1 MDQQIRAHLETLE
14 AAPGDAEA
22 FQALEEAFRKGGRFD
37 ELASLLE
44 ARARVLPAAGA
55 AQALAQAAGVAL
67 RNAANPAR
75 AEELYR
81 GLLALDPVSEPA
93 LLALAELAEARQ
105 DWAAVAEA
113 LERRVPLTTDPGASA
128 RLALRLGVIYE
139 ERLGRRDRAAMR
151 FAGAVRLDAGLV
163 EARQRGLEACLGLR
177 RYAQAK
183 RLLDTARDAGAE
195 RPALAR
201 DYVRLGATLADQAL
215 FHDVAMDALIEAQ
228 AIDRTTP
235 GAAEARERLTALPR
249 RWREEA
255 AALEAAAAAA
265 PRKEAAELLLR
276 TAQLQAAYAPDGVGP
291 AVDLL
296 ERAWALAPGQ
306 PAVLELLERVLSER
320 KDYGGQAAALE
331 RLAAVTRDRGALVQL
346 HLAASRLKLV
356 RLGDGAGALAA
367 LARALELDP
376 ACETAALQ
384 SFEQLADAGRFAE
397 ALAVLERHL
406 EATPEKPGH
415 ALLRVRAA
423 DLARS
428 RLGDPARARRHLE
441 AALRADPGHAPA
453 AAALVPLLTEGEEW
467 ARLAEVL
474 AVQVAGEPDI
484 AARVRLQEQLA
495 AVEVERLDRPADAFR
510 TLSRALTLDPHR
522 GSVRSALEEAARRA
536 RLLPELCRSLR
547 AAAMAVGDDGPVRR
561 ALMQR
566 AAELLEQ
573 ELGQP
578 EAAAAAWRELAA
590 LDPSDSE
597 VAWAVAECETRLRA
611 QLEELVTLEAAHA
624 AATGAARRQTGS
636 ALASRLTAAGRG
648 AAAATVWRELQAA
661 SADAADDAESLWGL
675 HAALE
680 ATPGAVAAE
689 ERTQV
694 LARLAALARGSPER
708 AQLELERAA
717 ILVDPLGRLGEAA
730 GVVTGLL
737 SAGGATAQQQQLAVS
752 LLERLLAR
760 GVDPLRIARVLAPA
774 YAARGDARR
783 QVAMLELVARRLP
796 ADADPRE
803 RARHLLDASSIRAER
818 MGDARGAL
826 TAAAEALRA
835 APNHPEAR
843 KRCEQLAHQ
852 VGAQAELYALLVAAA
867 RQLAGRP
874 DDELVLRRR
883 AAAVAEEELGASDA
897 AVEELRRCLVLRPG
911 DPELLATLTRV
922 CLVAERWDDAA
933 ELLGERARAAAGG
946 DRAVLLGQQGE
957 VLLERLHR
965 APEAVEAYRAA
976 LALVAPA
983 GRSRLLAPLAVALGA
998 AGDAVQQAEV
1008 LDQLAAATDDPAE
1021 AARAS
1026 RESARLAAG
1035 LGDQA
1040 SAVVRLA
1047 AALRSDPDDA
1057 AALGSLEQALADP
1070 EPAVVQAAANALE
1083 QAHASRGDVAGRVRA
1098 LTARARSHP
1107 EAAGRAGAWHEV
1119 ALLHEQARAA
1129 PAEALAAAIEAVRA
1143 RPADPEL
1150 RREVRRLAD
1159 LNHDAEAAARVL
1171 DEVSEALDTADRIVV
1186 LRELGD
1192 WCERRL
1198 EARDRAAEAF
1208 ERLLAIAPED
1218 GGALASLR
1226 RLYRATGQWPRL
1238 IDVCEAIA
1246 TRAASPTARQDP
1258 LREIAALAESKLG
1271 DLSRAAEAWRQVAAL
1286 APEDRDV
1293 AAALDRLLTALDR
1306 PADLAA
1312 VLETRLARGFD
1323 AEAAFRLAEL
1333 RRTRLDDPGGALALH
1348 AELARRE
1355 PGRTGP
1361 REALALLAALPGA
1374 VGREALE
1381 AADAALRAIPDHA
1394 RRVALREAR
1403 LAAVDEPLERSRLQA
1418 EVRALLEVELG
1429 DAPAALAAA
1438 SRAFA
1443 EGGEGRDQAERDLR
1457 RLAEGQGALDQL
1469 ADAYLVAASSSSEGA
1484 VAWLRKAARVHDAEL
1499 ADGPGS
1505 IAIWKAVLE
1514 AQPEDAEALE
1524 ALERLYAAV
1533 AAVRDQLG
1541 MALRRATL
1549 ATGDARVPALL
1560 HAAEIARQAADAEA
1574 EISSLAEARLV
1585 APGDEAVLVALE
1597 GALARAGRTSAQV
1610 EVLQHLAELA
1620 ADRDPGERLVLLLK
1634 RAALLETDADPHRP
1648 IDAYTAVLAE
1658 SPRDPDAVAGL
1669 ERLLERPD
1677 ARAQAQRILE
1687 DVQRLSGDPLRLA
1700 ALLEI
1705 RLEAAPAAHRGALLA
1720 EIAGLLERGGDRA
1733 AAFETRLRA
1742 FEEAAAGGSDDP
1754 AVRADLERLAGDT
1767 PAWEA
1772 VAQAYQAALPRVPA
1786 AALELR
1792 RRLASICGERLGE
1805 LDRAVAWWD
1814 EVAGADPGPEPL
1826 TALVRL
1832 RRRQGAKRELVVA
1845 LQRLS
1850 EATPDPEARK
1860 EHLFEVAK
1868 IMDEQLANR
1877 EGAIEAYRKILSID
1891 PEDPGALRLLGRLLG
1906 VAERWEELAA
1916 VMEREA
1922 AAAAS
1927 RPDASAEAAEL
1938 RYRLGRIR
1946 QTRLAD
1952 AAGALDAYRKVLE
1965 RSPRHPGTLGALQE
1979 LARASGPSALDAALL
1994 LEPIYVAEN
2003 EHARVIEVLEARVQ
2017 NESSSAVRSGLLRR
2031 VSTLYGTQIRNGAL
2045 AFAAASR
2052 ALTADPDSVEALELV
2067 VTHGQEL
2074 GMPEQVQALLAEN
2087 VDRAH
2092 QQATRIEYQR
2102 HLARLEQEP
2111 ARAAEAWQRL
2121 LELAPEDREASAGL
2135 LDTLRGGADAEALE
2149 KALRRALALEEL
2161 PEARAALLADL
2172 AMVQEE
2178 RLGDPSGASATLK
2191 RLLELSPGNRESM
2204 ARLDRLHVAGER
2216 WVELGDLLARELA
2229 AARQAEDAAA
2239 VLTLCQRLGELKEA
2253 RLLDREG
2260 AMALFEEV
2268 LAARP
2273 DSPEALSRL
2282 AGMLEKD
2289 PSNARAAEVLEQAYA
2304 AAGDHRQEAMAL
2316 ETRAAGRPD
2325 PTERKALWL
2334 RLADLRE
2341 RELGEPELAFVALSR
2356 AFRDDPGDDAL
2367 RARLE
2372 QLSTSTGQFEELA
2385 ALYEDEIDQL
2395 QPVPQAS
2402 AALVLGR
2409 LYEERLDG
2417 PPQAVTWYQRARALD
2432 EAAAPAS
2439 LAALERLHQRLE
2451 AWPELAEVLQA
2462 RAVGAVGA
2470 ERVQLRYRLGRLC
2483 EERLASPDQAA
2494 LAYEQALLVDPR
2506 HLPSLQALEVLYEAA
2521 GRKEE
2526 LAANLAA
2533 QGVVAT
2539 DGASRERLLA
2549 KQATLSSELGRPE
2562 EAVELWRELLGLRAR
2577 HEEALAA
2584 LEELLQQLE
2593 RWSELAAHLRVR
2605 IAATVDRREVTR
2617 LNDKLGWL
2625 MGVKLGDP
2633 GQAIQSYK
2641 AVLASD
2647 SGNKRALESLRGI
2660 YAAQGDLEGL
2670 AGTLRQL
2677 IPRQEEPSGVKRIRL
2692 DLAEV
2697 LLRAG
2702 QKLGAVEQGK
2712 LAFGIEPH
2720 TVEEL
2725 VRIEEVFRSAGAA
2738 ADGIRAAEAR
2748 AAVLSQSGG
2757 PAEAIPAWLAV
2768 AELWMVQKRPDA
2780 AAAALD
2786 KVLALDA
2793 GNRPAFLRLRDLQSA
2808 AGNWRAYA
2816 DLCLLFAP
2824 HAEAEER
2831 LALLK
2836 EVAVLREQRL
2846 GEKHM
2851 ASLAWNR
2858 VLGEAP
2864 GDEQALEECWR
2875 LAIEAKDQ
2883 DTLAV
2888 VLEDAADKA
2897 RGMVR
2902 ARLLLRLGALLDAPP
2917 LDDAEAAE
2925 NAIRRALEAD
2935 PSNPEALDALTGL
2948 FKRRGRITD
2957 LVIALEQK
2965 LEAAAGLDEKKTL
2978 LLEVSKLYDEVI
2990 HDVDEAVAA
2999 LKRILELDGGDPPAL
3014 EALAALFRREHRW
3027 GELAATLARARDLA
3041 GDEGAR
3047 LGWQLQIAGL
3057 NENEIG
3063 DDEAAVEDYRT
3074 VLGLDDGNA
3083 VALAGLERLYTKL
3096 DRFAELNRVY
3106 ERQVQLSTDPAEQT
3120 RILARSAGIFEE
3132 KMHDG
3137 ARATGQNESILRID
3151 GGNVPAIKALERLY
3165 REQGLYDRLLTVMDH
3180 HLRLLTDRK
3189 EQVALMVSIGDV
3201 WWKEMSRVDRA
3212 EGSFNQAI
3220 QLDPESRQAVAALG
3234 RLYERSGNWNLALEM
3249 LQREARIAGA
3259 SRDAVDIYVRIGAI
3273 DEDMLLDVAA
3283 AKEAYGKSMALDP
3296 GCLPAIRAMKG
3307 IAEREGNRDAYLEL
3321 LTAEARYAEDDEQK
3335 ADRWSDVGR
3344 LYQEERDDREGAV
3357 RAFEEALKRKADH
3370 LPAARPLSDLYVSL
3384 QRWGDAARVLETI
3397 VHTLEGGGDAKE
3409 LCRQS
3414 YRQGYVA
3421 EKLAQRDQA
3430 LRSYRRA
3437 YELDATY
3444 LPALEGLGNLLV
3456 AEGQLEEALR
3466 IFTAIIIHHRD
3477 QLTDLEVVETH
3488 WQMGE
3493 VADQLKQP
3501 ERAAGS
3507 FKKALE
3513 LDAGHE
3519 PSRRSLT
3526 RLLEAAGD
3534 WEGAVEQRQ
3543 RLLPSL
3549 EGKARFDAFVA
3560 IGQAC
3565 RDHLQDAYQ
3574 AIDAFLGASRI
3585 DPTDLPV
3592 TEALLALYR
3601 ETRQGQK
3608 AADVLG
3614 QIIARPEVQAD
3625 APRAARLH
3633 VLLAEILRDEV
3644 KDEAGAL
3651 AQFEKA
3657 LDLNPRLPQ
3666 AFAYVEETLGRAK
3679 RWNELEQAYLRMVQ
3693 RLPKSADAAPAR
3705 LALWKTLGDL
3715 YRNVLKSDDGAR
3727 MAYQVVSRA
3736 DPEDAVAVEL
3746 YADLSARTPGQE
3758 AEAEQAYRQL
3768 LKLGAKPQKALS
3780 ALVSLHATRKQFD
3793 RAYSAAQVL
3802 VHLTG
3807 QGTPE
3812 DVAVVSRLRK
3822 FARDQASRPLD
3833 DAAWGRLLHDRL
3845 RGPLA
3850 EIMALLA
3857 IHARPMFLQSPKEL
3871 GLNLKKDEIDVPSS
3885 MLFLVNMFKYVAR
3898 TLGVEPLRLFRRE
3911 EVPSRLQ
3918 LVATEPPGVLVAEEL
3933 FSDRPKKELWFALGK
3948 ALAFRRPQLLMARL
3962 MTHDQLD
3969 LVFQAACSVGT
3980 SKFVVTADS
3989 HLVAKLKTEL
3999 EKVLPEKVR
4008 VNTLKLLAR
4017 EYCEVQHPGDVRAY
4031 LDGAELTSNRVG
4043 ALLAADLEIVR
4054 RGVLGEKAQVSK
4066 LRDES
4071 KMKDLSNFCIS
4082 EDYAAL
4088 REQLGLAAVTPA

>member
-22 FQALEEAFRKGGRFD
+22 FQALEAAYRSGGRFE

-44 ARARVLPAAGA
+44 ARSRVLPTPEAARLLG
-55 AQALAQAAGVAL
+55 QAAEVAL
-67 RNAANPAR
+67 REAGNPAR

-81 GLLALDPVSEPA
+81 GLLAIDPISELA
-93 LLALAELAEARQ
+93 LLALAELAEARN
-105 DWAAVAEA
+105 DWVTVAEVMEQRA
-113 LERRVPLTTDPGASA
+113 LITRAPGAGA
-128 RLALRLGVIYE
+128 QLALRLGRLYE
-139 ERLGRRDRAAMR
+139 EQLGRRDRAALR
-151 FAGAVRLDAGLV
+151 FAGAVRLDPGLT
-163 EARQRGLEACLGLR
+163 EARERGLEACLGLR

-183 RLLDTARDAGAE
+183 RLLDTARDGGAE
-195 RPALAR
+195 KSGLAR
-201 DYVRLGATLADQAL
+201 DYARLGATLADQAL
-215 FHDVAMDALIEAQ
+215 FHDLAMDALIDAQ
-228 AIDRTTP
+228 SIDRAAP

-255 AALEAAAAAA
+255 AELEARAPAV
-265 PRKEAAELLLR
+265 PRKEAADLLMR

-296 ERAWALAPGQ
+296 ERAWAMAPGL
-306 PAVLELLERVLSER
+306 PAVLELLERVLEER
-320 KDYGGQAAALE
+320 KDFGGHAAALE
-331 RLAAVTRDRGALVQL
+331 RLAAGTRDRGALVQL
-346 HLAASRLKLV
+346 HLSAARLKLV
-356 RLGDGAGALAA
+356 RLADGAGALAS
-367 LARALELDP
+367 LSRALELDP
-376 ACETAALQ
+376 ACEPAAIQ

-406 EATPEKPGH
+406 EATPERPGH

-423 DLARS
+423 ELARS
-428 RLGDPARARRHLE
+428 RLGDPERARRHLE
-441 AALRADPGHAPA
+441 AALRVDPGHAPA
-453 AAALVPLLTEGEEW
+453 VTALVPLLTEGGEW
-467 ARLAEVL
+467 SRLAEVL
-474 AVQVAGEPDI
+474 AVRVASEPDG
-484 AARVRLQEQLA
+484 AERVRLQEKLA
-495 AVEVERLDRPADAFR
+495 AVEMEQLDRPADAFR
-510 TLSRALTLDPHR
+510 TLSRALTLDPR
-522 GSVRSALEEAARRA
+522 RASVRAALEEAARQA
-536 RLLPELCRSLR
+536 RLLPELCRALR
-547 AAAMAVGDDGPVRR
+547 AAAAAVGEDPPVRR
-561 ALMQR
+561 SLVRR
-566 AAELLEQ
+566 AAEVMER

-578 EAAAAAWRELAA
+578 EAAAGAWRELAA
-590 LDPSDSE
+590 LDPADRE
-597 VAWAVAECETRLRA
+597 VAGALVECEGRIRA
-611 QLEELVTLEAAHA
+611 QVEELVRLEAAHA

-636 ALASRLTAAGRG
+636 ALAHGLAAAGRSG
-648 AAAATVWRELQAA
+648 AALALWRELLAA
-661 SADAADDAESLWGL
+661 SADDAEALWGL

-689 ERTQV
+689 ERMQV
-694 LARLAALARGSPER
+694 LAQLASLSR
-708 AQLELERAA
+708 AVPQRAELELERAS
-717 ILVDPLGRLGEAA
+717 ILVEPLGRLGEAA
-730 GVVTGLL
+730 GVVTALL
-737 SAGGATAQQQQLAVS
+737 TAGGVTSSQQQVAVG

-760 GVDPLRIARVLAPA
+760 GVDPLRIARVLAPVH
-774 YAARGDARR
+774 AARGESRK

-796 ADADPRE
+796 PSADPWE
-803 RARHLLDASSIRAER
+803 RARHLLDASAIRAGR

-826 TAAAEALRA
+826 TVAAEALRA
-835 APNHPEAR
+835 APGHPEAR
-843 KRCEQLAHQ
+843 KRCEQLARQ
-852 VGAQAELYALLVAAA
+852 VGAQAELFTLLVAAA
-867 RQLAGRP
+867 RQLAGKP
-874 DDELVLRRR
+874 EDEVVLRRR

-897 AVEELRRCLVLRPG
+897 AAEELRRCLVLRPG

-922 CLVAERWDDAA
+922 CLVAERWEEAT
-933 ELLGERARAAAGG
+933 ELLGERAAAAAGSE
-946 DRAVLLGQQGE
+946 RAVLLGQMGE
-957 VLLERLHR
+957 VLLERLQR
-965 APEAVEAYRAA
+965 APQAVEAYRGA
-976 LALVAPA
+976 LELVAPA
-983 GRSRLLAPLAVALGA
+983 GRSRLLAALAAALGV
-998 AGDAVQQAEV
+998 AGDVAGQAEA
-1008 LDQLAAATDDPAE
+1008 LNQQAAATDDPIE

-1026 RESARLAAG
+1026 RASARLAAG
-1035 LGDQA
+1035 LGDRA
-1040 SAVVRLA
+1040 GAVARLA
-1047 AALRSDPDDA
+1047 AALRSDPTDMA
-1057 AALGSLEQALADP
+1057 AIGSLEQAMTDP
-1070 EPAVVQAAANALE
+1070 EPEVVLAAAEALLP
-1083 QAHASRGDVAGRVRA
+1083 AYGARGDLAGRVRA
-1098 LTARARSHP
+1098 LTAVARSHP
-1107 EAAGRAGAWHEV
+1107 VQDGRAGSWHQV
-1119 ALLHEQARAA
+1119 ALLHEQAGAA

-1143 RPADPEL
+1143 GPGDPEL
-1150 RREVRRLAD
+1150 RSEVRRVAD

-1171 DEVSEALDTADRIVV
+1171 EEAAEALGPAERVNV

-1198 EARDRAAEAF
+1198 EARDRAAAAW
-1208 ERLLAIAPED
+1208 ERLLLVVPED
-1218 GGALASLR
+1218 SGALAALR
-1226 RLYRATGQWPRL
+1226 RLYRASEQWPKL
-1238 IDVCEAIA
+1238 LDICEAIA
-1246 TRAASPTARQDP
+1246 TRASSPTAQQDP

-1271 DLSRAAEAWRQVAAL
+1271 DLPRATEAWWQVAVL

-1293 AAALDRLLTALDR
+1293 AAALERLLTTLER
-1306 PADLAA
+1306 HADLAA
-1312 VLETRLARGFD
+1312 VLQARLGLGFD

-1333 RRTRLDDPGGALALH
+1333 RRVRLGDPAGALLLH

-1361 REALALLAALPGA
+1361 REALALLSALPGA

-1381 AADAALRAIPDHA
+1381 AADAALKAAGDHA
-1394 RRVALREAR
+1394 RRVAIREAR

-1418 EVRALLEVELG
+1418 EVRALLEGELG
-1429 DAPAALAAA
+1429 DAAAALSSAT
-1438 SRAFA
+1438 RAFA
-1443 EGGEGRDQAERDLR
+1443 EGGPGRGQAEADLR
-1457 RLAEGQGALDQL
+1457 RLAAGQGALEQL
-1469 ADAYLVAASSSSEGA
+1469 ADAYLVAASSGSDGGEEA
-1484 VAWLRKAARVHDAEL
+1484 VDWLRKAARVHDAEL
-1499 ADGPGS
+1499 DDGPGS
-1505 IAIWKAVLE
+1505 IAIWKSVLD
-1514 AQPEDAEALE
+1514 ALPEDAEALE

-1533 AAVRDQLG
+1533 TAVREQLE

-1549 ATGDARVPALL
+1549 ASGEARVPALL
-1560 HAAEIARQAADAEA
+1560 HAAEIARQAADSDA
-1574 EISSLAEARLV
+1574 EISSLSEARLV
-1585 APGDEAVLVALE
+1585 APRDEAVMVVLE
-1597 GALARAGRTSAQV
+1597 DALARAGRTAAQV
-1610 EVLQHLAELA
+1610 EVLHHLAGLV
-1620 ADRDPGERLVLLLK
+1620 ADRDPAERLALLLK
-1634 RAALLETDADPHRP
+1634 RARVLETDPDPRRP

-1658 SPRDPDAVAGL
+1658 SPRDAGAVAGL
-1669 ERLLERPD
+1669 ERLLDRPE
-1677 ARAQAQRILE
+1677 ARPQAQRILE
-1687 DVQRLSGDPLRLA
+1687 DVQRLAGDPLRLA

-1705 RLEAAPAAHRGALLA
+1705 RLEGAPATHRAALLA
-1720 EIAGLLERGGDRA
+1720 EIAGLLERGGERS
-1733 AAFETRLRA
+1733 AAFQARLRA
-1742 FEEAAAGGSDDP
+1742 FQEAVAGGADEP

-1767 PAWEA
+1767 AAWET
-1772 VAQAYQAALPRVPA
+1772 VAQAYQAALPKVPA
-1786 AALELR
+1786 VALELR
-1792 RRLASICGERLGE
+1792 RRLATICGERLGN

-1814 EVAGADPGPEPL
+1814 EVATGDPGPEPMA
-1826 TALVRL
+1826 ALVRL
-1832 RRRQGAKRELVVA
+1832 RRRQGAKRELVAA
-1845 LQRLS
+1845 LLRLA
-1850 EATPDPEARK
+1850 EATPAPEARK

-1868 IMDEQLANR
+1868 IMDEQLADR

-1916 VMEREA
+1916 VMDREG

-1927 RPDASAEAAEL
+1927 RPDASAESAEL

-1952 AAGALDAYRKVLE
+1952 AAGALAAYRQVLE
-1965 RSPRHPGTLGALQE
+1965 RAPRHPGTLGALQE
-1979 LARASGPSALDAALL
+1979 LARTSGPVALDAALL

-2017 NESSSAVRSGLLRR
+2017 NESAPAVRSELLRR
-2031 VSTLYGTQIRNGAL
+2031 VSTLYGTQLRNVEL
-2045 AFAAASR
+2045 AFTAAGR
-2052 ALTADPDSVEALELV
+2052 ALNADPDSVAALELLV
-2067 VTHGQEL
+2067 GHGQQAGL
-2074 GMPEQVQALLAEN
+2074 AEQVRELLVEN
-2087 VDRAH
+2087 ADRAH
-2092 QQATRIEYQR
+2092 LPAARVEYQR
-2102 HLARLEQEP
+2102 HLARLEQDT
-2111 ARAAEAWQRL
+2111 ARSAEAWQRL

-2135 LDTLRGGADAEALE
+2135 LDTLRGGTDAEALE
-2149 KALRRALALEEL
+2149 KALRRALALEDR
-2161 PEARAALLADL
+2161 PGAREALLADL
-2172 AMVQEE
+2172 AMLQEE
-2178 RLGDPSGASATLK
+2178 RLGDPGGAAATLK
-2191 RLLELSPGNRESM
+2191 RLLEFSPGNREAM

-2216 WVELGDLLARELA
+2216 WVELGDLLSRQLA
-2229 AARQAEDAAA
+2229 AARQADDAPA
-2239 VLTLCQRLGELKEA
+2239 VLVLRQRLGELKET

-2260 AMALFEEV
+2260 ALALYEEV
-2268 LAARP
+2268 LAQRP
-2273 DSPEALSRL
+2273 DSPEAISRL
-2282 AGMLEKD
+2282 SSMLEKD
-2289 PSNARAAEVLEQAYA
+2289 PSNARAAQALEQAYA
-2304 AAGDHRQEAMAL
+2304 AAGDHRQQAMAL

-2325 PTERKALWL
+2325 PTERKVLWL
-2334 RLADLRE
+2334 QLADLRE
-2341 RELGEPELAFVALSR
+2341 GALAEPELAFVALSR
-2356 AFRDDPGDDAL
+2356 AFRDDPADAAL
-2367 RARLE
+2367 RARVE
-2372 QLSTSTGQFEELA
+2372 QLSTTTGQFEELA
-2385 ALYEDEIDQL
+2385 ALYEDEVDKL
-2395 QPVPQAS
+2395 QPAPMAAV
-2402 AALVLGR
+2402 ALVLGR
-2409 LYEERLDG
+2409 LYEEKLDG
-2417 PPQAVTWYQRARALD
+2417 PPQAAGWYQRARTLDRAAEPVALV
-2432 EAAAPAS
+2432 
-2439 LAALERLHQRLE
+2439 ALERLQQRLE
-2451 AWPELAEVLQA
+2451 AWPALAEVLHA
-2462 RAVGAVGA
+2462 RATASVGA
-2470 ERVQLRYRLGRLC
+2470 ERVQFLYRLGRLC
-2483 EERLASPDQAA
+2483 EERLAVPDQAA
-2494 LAYEQALLVDPR
+2494 QAYQQALLGDPR

-2526 LAANLAA
+2526 LAANLGAQRLVAA
-2533 QGVVAT
+2533 
-2539 DGASRERLLA
+2539 DGASRERLLS
-2549 KQATLSSELGRPE
+2549 KQAGLATELGRIE
-2562 EAVELWRELLGLRAR
+2562 EAVDLWRELLGLRAR

-2633 GQAIQSYK
+2633 AQAIQSYR

-2647 SGNKRALESLRGI
+2647 PSNRRALESLRDI
-2660 YAAQGDLEGL
+2660 YAAQGDLEAL
-2670 AGTLRQL
+2670 ASTLRQL

-2692 DLAEV
+2692 ELAEV
-2697 LLRAG
+2697 LARAG
-2702 QKLGAVEQGK
+2702 QKLAAVEQGK

-2748 AAVLSQSGG
+2748 AALLAESGG

-2768 AELWMVQKRPDA
+2768 AELWTVQKRPDA
-2780 AAAALD
+2780 AVAALD

-2793 GNRPAFLRLRDLQSA
+2793 GNRPAFQQLRALQSA

-2836 EVAVLREQRL
+2836 EVAALREQRL

-2864 GDEQALEECWR
+2864 GDEQALAECWR
-2875 LAIEAKDQ
+2875 LAHEAKDQ
-2883 DTLAV
+2883 DTLSV

-2902 ARLLLRLGALLDAPP
+2902 ARLLLKLGSLLDAPP
-2917 LDDAEAAE
+2917 LDDAEGAE

-2935 PSNPEALDALTGL
+2935 PANPEALDALTGL
-2948 FKRRGRITD
+2948 FKRRGRVND

-2965 LEAAAGLDEKKTL
+2965 LESAAGLDEKKVL
-2978 LLEVSKLYDEVI
+2978 LLEVSRLYDEVI
-2990 HDVDEAVAA
+2990 HDVDEAVVA
-2999 LKRILELDGGDPPAL
+2999 LKRILELDGGDPAAL

-3027 GELAATLARARDLA
+3027 GELAATLGRARDLA
-3041 GDEGAR
+3041 GDDQAR
-3047 LGWQLQIAGL
+3047 LGWQLQVAGL

-3074 VLGLDDGNA
+3074 VLGLDDRNA
-3083 VALAGLERLYTKL
+3083 TALAGLERLYTKL

-3106 ERQVQLSTDPAEQT
+3106 ERQVQLSQDPAEQV
-3120 RILARSAGIFEE
+3120 RILAKSAGIFEE
-3132 KMHDG
+3132 KMHDP
-3137 ARATGQNESILRID
+3137 ARATGQNEATLRID
-3151 GGNVPAIKALERLY
+3151 GGNLPAIKALERLY
-3165 REQGLYDRLLTVMDH
+3165 RDQGLFDRLLTVMDH
-3180 HLRLLTDRK
+3180 HLKLLTDRK
-3189 EQVALMVSIGDV
+3189 EQVALMVTIGEV

-3212 EGSFNQAI
+3212 EATFNQAI
-3220 QLDPESRQAVAALG
+3220 QLDPESRQAVGALG
-3234 RLYERSGNWNLALEM
+3234 QLYERSGNWNLALDM

-3259 SRDAVDIYVRIGAI
+3259 SRDAVGIYVRIGAI
-3273 DEDMLLDVAA
+3273 DEDMLLDLNA
-3283 AKEAYGKSMALDP
+3283 AKEAYGKSLALDP

-3321 LTAEARYAEDDEQK
+3321 LTAEARYAEDDEQR
-3335 ADRWSDVGR
+3335 ADRWSEVGR
-3344 LYQEERDDREGAV
+3344 IHQEERDDRESAV
-3357 RAFEEALKRKADH
+3357 RAYEEALKRKADH
-3370 LPAARPLSDLYVSL
+3370 LPAARPLSDLYVGL
-3384 QRWGDAARVLETI
+3384 QRWPDAARVLDTI
-3397 VHTLEGGGDAKE
+3397 VRTLEGGGDAKE
-3409 LCRQS
+3409 ICRQS

-3421 EKLAQRDQA
+3421 EKLEQREQA

-3488 WQMGE
+3488 WQIGE

-3501 ERAAGS
+3501 DRAIGS

-3513 LDAGHE
+3513 LDGGHE
-3519 PSRRSLT
+3519 PSRRGLI

-3534 WEGAVEQRQ
+3534 WEGVVEQRQ
-3543 RLLPSL
+3543 RLLPVL
-3549 EGKARFDAFVA
+3549 DGQARFEALVA

-3565 RDHLQDAYQ
+3565 RDHLQDPYQ
-3574 AIDAFLGASRI
+3574 AIDAFLGASRLV
-3585 DPTDLPV
+3585 PTDLPV

-3614 QIIARPEVQAD
+3614 QIIGRPEVQVD

-3657 LDLNPRLPQ
+3657 LDLNPRLTQ
-3666 AFAYVEETLGRAK
+3666 AFAWIEETLGRAK
-3679 RWNELEQAYLRMVQ
+3679 RWSELEQAYLRMVQ
-3693 RLPKSADAAPAR
+3693 RLPKTPDAAAAR

-3736 DPEDAVAVEL
+3736 DPEDAVALEL
-3746 YADLSARTPGQE
+3746 YADLSSRAPGQE
-3758 AEAEQAYRQL
+3758 AEAVQAYRQL
-3768 LKLGAKPQKALS
+3768 IKLGAKQQKALS
-3780 ALVSLHATRKQFD
+3780 ALVSLYATRKQFD

-3812 DVAVVSRLRK
+3812 DVAVVGRLRK
-3822 FARDQASRPLD
+3822 FARDQAAKPLD
-3833 DAAWGRLLHDRL
+3833 DKLWGLLLHERLL
-3845 RGPLA
+3845 GPLA

-3857 IHARPMFLQSPKEL
+3857 VHAQPMFVQTPKEL
-3871 GLNLKKDEIDVPSS
+3871 GLNLKKDEVDVPKS

-3918 LVATEPPGVLVAEEL
+3918 LVPTDPPGVLVAEAL

-3948 ALAFRRPQLLMARL
+3948 ALAFCRPELYMARL

-3969 LVFQAACSVGT
+3969 LIFQAACSVGT
-3980 SKFVVTADS
+3980 SKFVVTADP

-4008 VNTLKLLAR
+4008 ANTLKLLAR
-4017 EYCEVQHPGDVRAY
+4017 QYCDVQHPGDVRAY

-4043 ALLAADLEIVR
+4043 ALLAADLEFVR
-4054 RGVLGEKAQVSK
+4054 SGVLGEKAQVSK
-4066 LRDES
+4066 LRDET
-4071 KMKDLSNFCIS
+4071 KVKDLSNFCIS

-4088 REQLGLAAVTPA
+4088 REQLGLATVTPA

>member
-22 FQALEEAFRKGGRFD
+22 FRALEAAFRSAGRFE

-44 ARARVLPAAGA
+44 ARARVLPASEA
-55 AQALAQAAGVAL
+55 APLLAQAAGVAL
-67 RNAANPAR
+67 REASNPAR
-75 AEELYR
+75 AEELFR
-81 GLLALDPVSEPA
+81 SLLAVDPTSDAA
-93 LLALAELAEARQ
+93 LQSLAELAEARQ
-105 DWAAVAEA
+105 DWVAVAEV
-113 LERRVPLTTDPGASA
+113 LERLALLAGSPAEGA
-128 RLALRLGVIYE
+128 RQALRLGRLYE
-139 ERLGRRDRAAMR
+139 ERLGRRDRAALR
-151 FAGAVRLDAGLV
+151 FAGAVRLDAGLD
-163 EARQRGLEACLGLR
+163 EARERGLDACLALR
-177 RYAQAK
+177 RYSQAK
-183 RLLDTARDAGAE
+183 RLLDTARDGGAG
-195 RPALAR
+195 RSGLAR
-201 DYVRLGATLADQAL
+201 DYARLGATLADQAL

-228 AIDRTTP
+228 SIDRAAP
-235 GAAEARERLTALPR
+235 GAADARERLTALPR

-255 AALEAAAAAA
+255 AELEARAAAV
-265 PRKEAAELLLR
+265 PRKEASELLMR
-276 TAQLQAAYAPDGVGP
+276 TAQLKAAYAPDGVGP
-291 AVDLL
+291 AVELL
-296 ERAWALAPGQ
+296 ERAWALTPGQ
-306 PAVLELLERVLSER
+306 PAVLELLERVLEER
-320 KDYGGQAAALE
+320 KDFGGHVAALD
-331 RLAAVTRDRGALVQL
+331 RLAAATRDRGALVQL
-346 HLAASRLKLV
+346 HLAVSRLRLV
-356 RLGDGAGALAA
+356 RLADGVGALAA

-376 ACETAALQ
+376 ACEPAALQ

-423 DLARS
+423 ELART
-428 RLGDPARARRHLE
+428 RLDDPERARRHLE
-441 AALRADPGHAPA
+441 AALRADPSHAPA
-453 AAALVPLLTEGEEW
+453 AAALVPLLTEGGEW

-474 AVQVAGEPDI
+474 AVRIAAEPDV
-484 AARVRLQEQLA
+484 AERVRLQERLA
-495 AVEVERLDRPADAFR
+495 SVELERLDRPADAFR
-510 TLSRALTLDPHR
+510 TLSRALTLDPRR
-522 GSVRSALEEAARRA
+522 GSLRAALEEAARRA

-547 AAAMAVGDDGPVRR
+547 SAAQAVGDDAVLRRSLVRR
-561 ALMQR
+561 A
-566 AAELLEQ
+566 AEVLERD
-573 ELGQP
+573 LGQP
-578 EAAAAAWRELAA
+578 QAAVGAWRELAE
-590 LDPSDSE
+590 LDPADQE
-597 VAWAVAECETRLRA
+597 VAGALAGCLARIETQGA
-611 QLEELVTLEAAHA
+611 ELVELEAVYVA
-624 AATGAARRQTGS
+624 ASGAARREAGS
-636 ALASRLTAAGRG
+636 ALARGLTAAGRG
-648 AAAATVWRELQAA
+648 AAAAAVWRELLAA
-661 SADAADDAESLWGL
+661 SADDAEALWGL
-675 HAALE
+675 HAALD

-694 LARLAALARGSPER
+694 LGQLASISTGPSER
-708 AQLELERAA
+708 AELELERAT
-717 ILVDPLGRLGEAA
+717 ILVEPLGRLGEAA
-730 GVVTGLL
+730 GVVTTLL
-737 SAGGATAQQQQLAVS
+737 AAGGVTASQQQAAVG

-760 GVDPLRIARVLAPA
+760 GVDPLRIARVLAPV
-774 YAARGDARR
+774 YAARGESRK

-796 ADADPRE
+796 SDADPRE
-803 RARHLLDASSIRAER
+803 RARHLLDASAIRAER
-818 MGDARGAL
+818 MGDVRGAL

-843 KRCEQLAHQ
+843 KRCEQLANQ

-867 RQLAGRP
+867 RQLEGRP
-874 DDELVLRRR
+874 DDEVVLRRR

-897 AVEELRRCLVLRPG
+897 AAEELHRCLALRPG
-911 DPELLATLTRV
+911 DPELLAALTRI
-922 CLVAERWDDAA
+922 CLVAERWDEAVA
-933 ELLGERARAAAGG
+933 LLGERAAAATGSE
-946 DRAVLLGQQGE
+946 RAMLLGQRGE
-957 VLLERLHR
+957 VLLERLQR

-976 LALVAPA
+976 LELVAPA
-983 GRSRLLAPLAVALGA
+983 GRSRLLSQLAAALGA
-998 AGDAVQQAEV
+998 AGDAAGQAEA
-1008 LDQLAAATDDPAE
+1008 LNLLAAATDDPAE

-1040 SAVVRLA
+1040 GAVSRLA
-1047 AALRSDPDDA
+1047 AVLQSDPGDA
-1057 AALGSLEQALADP
+1057 AAAASLEQALADP
-1070 EPAVVQAAANALE
+1070 EPEVVLAAAGALE
-1083 QAHASRGDVAGRVRA
+1083 VAYAARGDLGGRVRA
-1098 LTARARSHP
+1098 ITAAARAHPDPERRS
-1107 EAAGRAGAWHEV
+1107 RAWHQV
-1119 ALLHEQARAA
+1119 ALLHEQAGAA
-1129 PAEALAAAIEAVRA
+1129 PAATLAAAVEAVRA
-1143 RPADPEL
+1143 LPEDPEL
-1150 RREVRRLAD
+1150 RRELRRVAD
-1159 LNHDAEAAARVL
+1159 LDHDVETAARVL
-1171 DEVSEALDTADRIVV
+1171 DEAAEALPPSERIPV

-1192 WCERRL
+1192 WCERRP
-1198 EARDRAAEAF
+1198 EARDRAAGAW
-1208 ERLLAIAPED
+1208 ERLLALAPED
-1218 GGALASLR
+1218 GGALAALR
-1226 RLYRATGQWPRL
+1226 RLYRTSEQWVKL
-1238 IDVCEAIA
+1238 LDVCEAIA
-1246 TRAASPTARQDP
+1246 IRASSPTARQDP
-1258 LREIAALAESKLG
+1258 LREIATLAESKLG
-1271 DLSRAAEAWRQVAAL
+1271 DLPRATEAWRQVAAV

-1312 VLETRLARGFD
+1312 LLESRLGQAFD
-1323 AEAAFRLAEL
+1323 AETAFRLAEL
-1333 RRTRLDDPGGALALH
+1333 RRTRLEDPAGALALH
-1348 AELARRE
+1348 ADLARRE
-1355 PGRTGP
+1355 PGRPGP
-1361 REALALLAALPGA
+1361 REALALLSTLPGS

-1381 AADAALRAIPDHA
+1381 AADAALRAAGDQP
-1394 RRVALREAR
+1394 RRVAIRQAR
-1403 LAAVDEPLERSRLQA
+1403 LTAVDEPLERSRLHA
-1418 EVRALLEVELG
+1418 EVRTLLEVELG
-1429 DAPAALAAA
+1429 DVAGALAAA
-1438 SRAFA
+1438 GRAFA
-1443 EGGEGRDQAERDLR
+1443 EGGPGREEAEADLR
-1457 RLAEGQGALDQL
+1457 RLALGQGAPDRL
-1469 ADAYLVAASSSSEGA
+1469 ADAYLVAATTDGGEA
-1484 VAWLRKAARVHDAEL
+1484 VGWLRKAARVHDAEL
-1499 ADGPGS
+1499 KDGPGA
-1505 IAIWKAVLE
+1505 IAIWKTVLE

-1524 ALERLYAAV
+1524 SLERLYASAT
-1533 AAVRDQLG
+1533 AVREQLE

-1549 ATGDARVPALL
+1549 ATGEARVPALR
-1560 HAAEIARQAADAEA
+1560 HAAEIARQAGDPEA
-1574 EISSLAEARLV
+1574 EISSLSEARLV
-1585 APGDEAVLVALE
+1585 APRDESVLTALE
-1597 GALARAGRTSAQV
+1597 EALARAGRTAAQV
-1610 EVLQHLAELA
+1610 EVLHLLAELA
-1620 ADRDPGERLVLLLK
+1620 ADRDPAERLALLLK
-1634 RAALLETDADPHRP
+1634 RAAVLETDPDPHRAV
-1648 IDAYTAVLAE
+1648 DAYTAVLAE
-1658 SPRDPDAVAGL
+1658 SPRDPGAVAGL

-1677 ARAQAQRILE
+1677 ARTQAQRILE
-1687 DVQRLSGDPLRLA
+1687 DVQRLAGDPLRLA

-1705 RLEAAPAAHRGALLA
+1705 RLEATPAAYRPALLA
-1720 EIAGLLERGGDRA
+1720 EIAGLLERGGDRE
-1733 AAFETRLRA
+1733 AAFDTRLRA
-1742 FEEAAAGGSDDP
+1742 FEEAAAGGTDD
-1754 AVRADLERLAGDT
+1754 ASARADLERLAGD
-1767 PAWEA
+1767 AAHWA
-1772 VAQAYQAALPRVPA
+1772 QVAQAYEVALPKVPA
-1786 AALELR
+1786 AAGELR
-1792 RRLASICGERLGE
+1792 RRLASICGERLGD

-1814 EVAGADPGPEPL
+1814 EVAAADPGPEPL

-1832 RRRQGAKRELVVA
+1832 RRRQGAKRELVAA
-1845 LQRLS
+1845 LERLA
-1850 EATPDPEARK
+1850 EATPAAEARK

-1891 PEDPGALRLLGRLLG
+1891 PEDPGALRQLGRLLG

-1922 AAAAS
+1922 DSAAR
-1927 RPDASAEAAEL
+1927 RPDAAAEAAEL
-1938 RYRLGRIR
+1938 RYRLGRMR

-1952 AAGALDAYRKVLE
+1952 SVGALAAYRQVLE
-1965 RSPRHPGTLGALQE
+1965 QAPRHPGTLGALQE
-1979 LARASGPSALDAALL
+1979 LARTSGPVALEAALI
-1994 LEPIYVAEN
+1994 LEPIFVAEN
-2003 EHARVIEVLEARVQ
+2003 EHGRVIEVLEARIQ
-2017 NESSSAVRSGLLRR
+2017 NEASPAVRSELLRR
-2031 VSTLYGTQIRNGAL
+2031 VSTLYGTQIRNGEL
-2045 AFAAASR
+2045 AFTAAGR
-2052 ALTADPDSVEALELV
+2052 ALNADPDSIEALELV
-2067 VTHGQEL
+2067 VGHGRQIGL
-2074 GMPEQVQALLAEN
+2074 AEQVQALLGEN
-2087 VDRAH
+2087 ADRVHDPGA
-2092 QQATRIEYQR
+2092 RVEYQR
-2102 HLARLEQEP
+2102 HLARLEQDP
-2111 ARAAEAWQRL
+2111 ARSAEAWQRL

-2135 LDTLRGGADAEALE
+2135 LDRLRGGPDAGALE
-2149 KALRRALALEEL
+2149 KALRRALALEER
-2161 PEARAALLADL
+2161 PEGRIALLADL
-2172 AMVQEE
+2172 AMLQEE
-2178 RLGDPSGASATLK
+2178 RLGDPVGAASTLK
-2191 RLLELSPGNRESM
+2191 RLLELAPGSREAM
-2204 ARLDRLHVAGER
+2204 GRLDRLHVAGER
-2216 WVELGDLLARELA
+2216 WVELSDLLARELA
-2229 AARQAEDAAA
+2229 AARQAGDTPA
-2239 VLTLCQRLGELKEA
+2239 VLVLSQRLGELREI

-2260 AMALFEEV
+2260 ALALYEEV
-2268 LAARP
+2268 LAERP
-2273 DSPEALSRL
+2273 DAPETLSRL
-2282 AGMLEKD
+2282 SGMLEKD
-2289 PSNARAAEVLEQAYA
+2289 PGNARAALALEQAYA
-2304 AAGDHRQEAMAL
+2304 AVGDHRQQAMAL
-2316 ETRAAGRPD
+2316 ETLATGRPD

-2341 RELGEPELAFVALSR
+2341 GALAEPELAFVALSR
-2356 AFRDDPGDDAL
+2356 AFRDDPADGVL
-2367 RARLE
+2367 RARIE
-2372 QLSTSTGQFEELA
+2372 QLAAATGQFEELA
-2385 ALYEDEIDQL
+2385 ALYEDEVERL
-2395 QPVPQAS
+2395 QPEPQA
-2402 AALVLGR
+2402 AVCLVLGR
-2409 LYEERLDG
+2409 LYEEKLDG
-2417 PPQAVTWYQRARALD
+2417 APQAAGWYQRARALD
-2432 EAAAPAS
+2432 AAAAPSA
-2439 LAALERLHQRLE
+2439 LEALERLHQRLE
-2451 AWPELAEVLQA
+2451 AWPALAEVLYA
-2462 RAVGAVGA
+2462 RAGAATGA
-2470 ERVQLRYRLGRLC
+2470 ERLQLLYRLGRLC
-2483 EERLASPDQAA
+2483 EERLASPDQATA
-2494 LAYEQALLVDPR
+2494 AYEQALLVDPR
-2506 HLPSLQALEVLYEAA
+2506 HLPSLQALEALYESA
-2521 GRKEE
+2521 GRKED
-2526 LAANLAA
+2526 LVSNLAA
-2533 QGVVAT
+2533 QRQVAG

-2549 KQATLSSELGRPE
+2549 RQATLVAEQGRPE
-2562 EAVELWRELLGLRAR
+2562 EAVDLWRELLGLRAR
-2577 HEEALAA
+2577 HEDALAA

-2633 GQAIQSYK
+2633 AQAIQSYK

-2647 SGNKRALESLRGI
+2647 PGNRRALEALRDI

-2670 AGTLRQL
+2670 AGTLRLL

-2697 LLRAG
+2697 LVRAG
-2702 QKLGAVEQGK
+2702 QKLAAVEQGK

-2748 AAVLSQSGG
+2748 AAALAESGG

-2768 AELWMVQKRPDA
+2768 AELWTLQKRPDL
-2780 AAAALD
+2780 AAAALE

-2793 GNRPAFLRLRDLQSA
+2793 GNRPAFQQLRALQSA

-2864 GDEQALEECWR
+2864 GDEQALAQCWR
-2875 LAIEAKDQ
+2875 LAVEAKDQ

-2902 ARLLLRLGALLDAPP
+2902 AKLLLRLGALLDAPP
-2917 LDDAEAAE
+2917 LDDPEGAE

-2935 PSNPEALDALTGL
+2935 PSNPEALDALSGL

-2965 LEAAAGLDEKKTL
+2965 LESAAGLDEKKAL

-2999 LKRILELDGGDPPAL
+2999 LKRILELDGGDPAAL
-3014 EALAALFRREHRW
+3014 EALASLFRREHRW

-3041 GDEGAR
+3041 GDDAAR
-3047 LGWQLQIAGL
+3047 LAWQLQIAGL

-3074 VLGLDDGNA
+3074 VLGVDDMNPA
-3083 VALAGLERLYTKL
+3083 ALAGLERLYTKL

-3106 ERQVQLSTDPAEQT
+3106 ERQVQLSTDPAEQV

-3132 KMHDG
+3132 KMHDP
-3137 ARATGQNESILRID
+3137 ARATGQNEAILRID

-3165 REQGLYDRLLTVMDH
+3165 RDQGLFDRLLTVLDH
-3180 HLRLLTDRK
+3180 HLKLLTDRK
-3189 EQVALMVSIGDV
+3189 EQVALMVVIGDV

-3212 EGSFNQAI
+3212 EATFSQAI
-3220 QLDPESRQAVAALG
+3220 QLDPESRQAVGALG
-3234 RLYERSGNWNLALEM
+3234 KLYERSGNWNLALEM

-3273 DEDMLLDVAA
+3273 EEDMLLDLAA
-3283 AKEAYGKSMALDP
+3283 AKEAYGKALALDP

-3321 LTAEARYAEDDEQK
+3321 LTAEARYAEDDEQR
-3335 ADRWSDVGR
+3335 ADRWSEVGR
-3344 LYQEERDDREGAV
+3344 ILQEERDDREGAV

-3370 LPAARPLSDLYVSL
+3370 LPAARPLSDLYVGL
-3384 QRWGDAARVLETI
+3384 QRWADAARVLETI
-3397 VHTLEGGGDAKE
+3397 VRTLEGGGDAKE
-3409 LCRQS
+3409 ICRQS

-3421 EKLAQRDQA
+3421 EKLGQRAQA

-3456 AEGQLEEALR
+3456 ADGQLEEALR

-3488 WQMGE
+3488 WQIGE
-3493 VADQLKQP
+3493 VAEQLKQP
-3501 ERAAGS
+3501 DRAIGS

-3513 LDAGHE
+3513 LDGGHE
-3519 PSRRSLT
+3519 PSRRSLI

-3534 WEGAVEQRQ
+3534 WDGVVEQRQ
-3543 RLLPSL
+3543 RLLPAL
-3549 EGKARFDAFVA
+3549 EGRARFEAYVA

-3608 AADVLG
+3608 AADVLA
-3614 QIIARPEVQAD
+3614 QIISRPEVQAD
-3625 APRAARLH
+3625 PPRAARLH

-3651 AQFEKA
+3651 VQFERA

-3693 RLPKSADAAPAR
+3693 RLPKTPDAAPAR

-3715 YRNVLKSDDGAR
+3715 YRSVLKSDDGAR

-3736 DPEDAVAVEL
+3736 DPEDAVAVEH

-3758 AEAEQAYRQL
+3758 AEAVQTYRQL
-3768 LKLGAKPQKALS
+3768 VRLGAKTQKALS
-3780 ALVSLHATRKQFD
+3780 ALVSLHATRKEFD

-3812 DVAVVSRLRK
+3812 DVAVVARLRK
-3822 FARDQASRPLD
+3822 FARDQAARPLD
-3833 DAAWGRLLHDRL
+3833 DQLWGRLLHERL

-3850 EIMALLA
+3850 DIMTLLA
-3857 IHARPMFLQSPKEL
+3857 LHARPVFAVTPKEL
-3871 GLNLKKDEIDVPSS
+3871 GINLKKDELDVQGS

-3911 EVPSRLQ
+3911 EVPCRLQ
-3918 LVATEPPGVLVAEEL
+3918 LVPTDPPGVLVAEEL

-3948 ALAFRRPQLLMARL
+3948 ALAFGRPELFMARL
-3962 MTHDQLD
+3962 MPHDQLD

-3980 SKFVVTADS
+3980 SKFVVTADP
-3989 HLVAKLKTEL
+3989 HLVAKVKTDL
-3999 EKVLPEKVR
+3999 EKVLPEKIR
-4008 VNTLKLLAR
+4008 ANTLKLLAR
-4017 EYCEVQHPGDVRAY
+4017 QYCEVQHPGDVRAY
-4031 LDGAELTSNRVG
+4031 LDGAELTSNRTG
-4043 ALLAADLEIVR
+4043 ALLAADLEMVR

-4071 KMKDLSNFCIS
+4071 KLKDLSNFCIS